1 MVASAQR
8 RKPRNRTTSVLSFTQ
23 KDESGR
29 GYIVQSTRDVFKDM
43 DEQNALDISSRS
55 NIPFNKT
62 IEEVYSGVHNGPIL
76 GYGVSGFVRKI
87 MHKET
92 GEEFAVKRLNLIV
105 VDSDEARA
113 QLIEEIDIMCQL
125 DHPNVIRLEEIYAS
139 DNIVY
144 LVQELCLGGE
154 LFDQLDQQED
164 YHFSE
169 DKARELV
176 KQILSAVSYLHSQ
189 GIVHRILNWR
199 TSCLQQ
205 RIPIPN

>member
-76 GYGVSGFVRKI
+76 GYGVS
-87 MHKET
+87 
-92 GEEFAVKRLNLIV
+92 
-105 VDSDEARA
+105 
-113 QLIEEIDIMCQL
+113 
-125 DHPNVIRLEEIYAS
+125 
-139 DNIVY
+139 
-144 LVQELCLGGE
+144 
-154 LFDQLDQQED
+154 
-164 YHFSE
+164 
-169 DKARELV
+169 
-176 KQILSAVSYLHSQ
+176 VSICIANERH
-189 GIVHRILNWR
+189 WR
-199 TSCLQQ
+199 
-205 RIPIPN
+205 